1 LRCWQNADGC
11 KARDEGRSL
20 DYDTEE
26 GPRSVAPAKLCSGA
40 GRKLAGLRLRGPALT
55 FAVARTEL
63 HASAST
69 TQSPHF
75 AAIWRDGAFRAI
87 CFVARLAKGTTLG
100 CASLRASHPG
110 KPPSQSRGT

>member
-1 LRCWQNADGC
+1 MLSNVAFCAPARTTLRETESGAH
-11 KARDEGRSL
+11 
-20 DYDTEE
+20 YDTEE

-69 TQSPHF
+69 TQTPHF
-75 AAIWRDGAFRAI
+75 AATWRDGCRDTVSEAWGAG
-87 CFVARLAKGTTLG
+87 AA
-100 CASLRASHPG
+100 A
-110 KPPSQSRGT
+110 